1 MGMRISLFVGV
12 PLLLGFVGALL
23 LLGSYYLFPLQWAR
37 LLMFLERT
45 RSGLRARRLTVDG
58 RTFHY
63 LEGGRGAPLVMVH
76 GFGASSDHW
85 APMARSLTGRFRVVV
100 PDLPGFGATSASVSE
115 RFLLPLQAERLRAL
129 LRELGIR
136 RYHLVA
142 SSMGGN
148 IAGVLAHDYP
158 DEVESLTL
166 LEPQGIESRVPTAMD
181 VQIQQGQTPLI
192 PARNE
197 EFDRLVDM
205 AFVKRPFIPRA
216 VYRYLRT
223 QALALETLH
232 RVIWKD
238 LWSSEYPYLLE
249 KNLPGIDA
257 PTLVIWGDSNRFLHE
272 TALEKLERGL
282 RDVRVVRMKACGHTP
297 MLERPAE
304 VRKHF
309 VDFVSRLDVGDVRDR
324 CAPGR

>member
-1 MGMRISLFVGV
+1 MRTLLFV
-12 PLLLGFVGALL
+12 FVGLPVL
-23 LLGSYYLFPLQWAR
+23 LLGSYYLLPFQWAR

-45 RSGLRARRLTVDG
+45 RSGLKAKHLTVDG

-63 LEGGRGAPLVMVH
+63 LEGGRGAPVVMVH
-76 GFGASSDHW
+76 GFGESSDHW

-100 PDLPGFGATSASVSE
+100 PDLPGFGRTRASVSE
-115 RFLLPLQAERLRAL
+115 RFELPLQAGRLRAL
-129 LRELGIR
+129 LGALGIH

-142 SSMGGN
+142 NSMGGN
-148 IAGVLAHDYP
+148 IAGVIAHDDP

-166 LEPQGIESRVPTAMD
+166 LEPQGIESRIPSAMD
-181 VQIQQGQTPLI
+181 LQIRQGQTPLI
-192 PARNE
+192 PAREE

-205 AFVKRPFIPRA
+205 VFVKRPFIPRA
-216 VYRYLRT
+216 VYRYLRKQT
-223 QALALETLH
+223 LASEALH

-238 LWSSEYPYLLE
+238 LWSPAYPYLLE
-249 KNLPGIDA
+249 RNLPGIRT

-272 TALEKLERGL
+272 TAIEKLERGL
-282 RDVRVVRMKACGHTP
+282 RDVRVLRMRACGHTP

-309 VDFVSRLDVGDVRDR
+309 VEFVSRLR
-324 CAPGR
+324 PGM